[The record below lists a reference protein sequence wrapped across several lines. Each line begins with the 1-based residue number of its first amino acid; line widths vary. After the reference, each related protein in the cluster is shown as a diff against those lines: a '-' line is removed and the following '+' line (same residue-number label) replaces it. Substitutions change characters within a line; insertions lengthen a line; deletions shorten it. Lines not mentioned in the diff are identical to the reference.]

1 MCRDRETVCRDRP
14 GERRL
19 EVVEL
24 PASSKMG
31 GVMWSVDA
39 EPGAAAAGAPDAEAA
54 TATESMSALSRGDEP
69 PTSRFSTDA
78 DRRRTGLRPA
88 IQQHKIHNYQ
98 PLYTVSQ
105 KTRH

>member
-1 MCRDRETVCRDRP
+1 
-14 GERRL
+14 
-19 EVVEL
+19 
-24 PASSKMG
+24 MG

-69 PTSRFSTDA
+69 PPTSRFSTDA

>member
-1 MCRDRETVCRDRP
+1 
-14 GERRL
+14 
-19 EVVEL
+19 VVEL
-24 PASSKMG
+24 PASSKTG

-39 EPGAAAAGAPDAEAA
+39 EPGAAAAGAPDDEAA